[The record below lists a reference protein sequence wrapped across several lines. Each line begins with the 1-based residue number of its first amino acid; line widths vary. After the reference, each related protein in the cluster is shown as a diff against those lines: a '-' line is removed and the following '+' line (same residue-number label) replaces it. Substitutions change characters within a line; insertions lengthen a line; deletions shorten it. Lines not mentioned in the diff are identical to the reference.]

1 MIASPEYVLAVL
13 ELLDEDLA
21 DEEPDDPEEPD
32 DEPDEPDAAV
42 GSWPAESAD
51 EAADEPEEEPVLS
64 ELLLVVVT
72 WRLSAATRAVEL
84 REVL

>member
-1 MIASPEYVLAVL
+1 MIASPEYVLAVPEVL
-13 ELLDEDLA
+13 EVLDEDLA
-21 DEEPDDPEEPD
+21 DEEPDA
-32 DEPDEPDAAV
+32 PDAAV

>member
-13 ELLDEDLA
+13 ELLDEDVA
-21 DEEPDDPEEPD
+21 DEEPD
-32 DEPDEPDAAV
+32 DEPDGAV

-72 WRLSAATRAVEL
+72 WRLSAATMAVEL